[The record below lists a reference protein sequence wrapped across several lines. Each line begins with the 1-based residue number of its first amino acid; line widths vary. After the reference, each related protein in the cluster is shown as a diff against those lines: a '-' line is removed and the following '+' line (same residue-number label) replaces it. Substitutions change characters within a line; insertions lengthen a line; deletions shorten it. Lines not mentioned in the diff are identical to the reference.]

1 MTPRAKWPSG
11 VAKTLALPEQ
21 TLAANLIAS
30 AKKFAQRTAI
40 IFHGAHYDYQTLLDR
55 VEKLSGYLQ
64 HSQGLKPGD
73 PVLLFMQNSPQFVIS
88 YYAILHAGGVVGFC
102 RKF

>member
-30 AKKFAQRTAI
+30 AQKFAQRTAI
-40 IFHGAHYDYQTLLDR
+40 IFHGAHYDYQTLLDQ
-55 VEKLSGYLQ
+55 VEKPPSSPEPASTKEL
-64 HSQGLKPGD
+64 PTV
-73 PVLLFMQNSPQFVIS
+73 VL
-88 YYAILHAGGVVGFC
+88 
-102 RKF
+102 